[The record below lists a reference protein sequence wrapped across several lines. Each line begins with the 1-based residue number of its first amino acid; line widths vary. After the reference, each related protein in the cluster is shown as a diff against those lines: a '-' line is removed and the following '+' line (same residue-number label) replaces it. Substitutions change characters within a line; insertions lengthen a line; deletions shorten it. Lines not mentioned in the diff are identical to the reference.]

1 MAKNRNST
9 FKSVF
14 GALLAIG
21 LFAVIALVVYVFV
34 ISPLLED
41 DPATPESTDFS
52 VAIGDTIYD
61 KDSTIALY
69 SEYTVFKVYSEEEF
83 KVEIM
88 PLSNVNFDYFVNGE
102 AERYAE
108 VEDLFDVFGVLY
120 TDTGFSINP
129 PQGDIIDVLAKYH
142 NVDRSSILIDGD
154 ISKIEAFFVI
164 KISTHDNSIT
174 LTCIFG
180 SEVSDI
186 YINNENVIFEKGTIQ

>member
-52 VAIGDTIYD
+52 VAIRDTVYD

-69 SEYTVFKVYSEEEF
+69 SEYTVFEVYSEEEF

-102 AERYAE
+102 AERYAD

-129 PQGDIIDVLAKYH
+129 PKGDIVDVLAKYH
-142 NVDRSSILIDGD
+142 NVDRSSILIDAD
-154 ISKIEAFFVI
+154 ISKIEAFFAI
-164 KISTHDNSIT
+164 KISTSDRSIT
-174 LTCIFG
+174 LTCVFG
-180 SEVSDI
+180 SGVTGVELSEDEIV
-186 YINNENVIFEKGTIQ
+186 F

>member
-21 LFAVIALVVYVFV
+21 LFAVIALVVYVFA

-52 VAIGDTIYD
+52 VAIRDTIYD

-69 SEYTVFKVYSEEEF
+69 SEYTVFEVYSEEEF

-88 PLSNVNFDYFVNGE
+88 PLSNMNFDYFVNGE
-102 AERYAE
+102 AERYAD

-129 PQGDIIDVLAKYH
+129 PKGDIVDVLAKYH
-142 NVDRSSILIDGD
+142 NVDRSSILIDAD
-154 ISKIEAFFVI
+154 ISKIDAFFAI
-164 KISTHDNSIT
+164 KISTSDSSIT
-174 LTCIFG
+174 LNCVFG
-180 SEVSDI
+180 SGVTGVELSEDEIV
-186 YINNENVIFEKGTIQ
+186 F

>member
-52 VAIGDTIYD
+52 VAIRDTIYD

-69 SEYTVFKVYSEEEF
+69 SEYTVFEVYSEEEF

-88 PLSNVNFDYFVNGE
+88 PLSNVNFDYFVDGK
-102 AERYAE
+102 AERYAD

-129 PQGDIIDVLAKYH
+129 PKGDIVDVLAKYH
-142 NVDRSSILIDGD
+142 NVDRSSILIDAD
-154 ISKIEAFFVI
+154 ISKIDAFFAI
-164 KISTHDNSIT
+164 KISTSDSSIT
-174 LTCIFG
+174 LNCVFG
-180 SEVSDI
+180 SGVTGVELSEDEIV
-186 YINNENVIFEKGTIQ
+186 F